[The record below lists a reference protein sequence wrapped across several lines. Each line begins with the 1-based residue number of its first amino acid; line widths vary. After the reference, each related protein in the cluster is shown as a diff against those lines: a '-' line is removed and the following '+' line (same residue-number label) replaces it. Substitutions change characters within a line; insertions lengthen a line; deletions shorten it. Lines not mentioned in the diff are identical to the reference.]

1 MIEVKDLTFSYG
13 KDKEA
18 LHGLSFTVADGEIFG
33 FLGPN
38 GSGKSTTQKILTGI
52 LKRYGGSVTLFGKDL
67 KNAHTQE
74 FFRNIGVLFEFP
86 YLYANLSALD
96 NLRYFASFYPKEQL
110 RDPEE
115 LLDELEFKRDFLR
128 KPVSSY
134 SKGMR
139 QRVSMARA
147 LISNPRLLFLDE
159 PTSGMDPTGAVLFRS
174 IIEKER
180 QKGTTIFITTH
191 NMFDADLL
199 CDRVALLSNGN
210 IAALDT
216 PRNLK
221 EQNSNRSIAVAYL
234 HQGRRREATIT
245 APELKNGFP
254 FAYDEIVSIH
264 SQEPTLE
271 DIFIQYTGRRLS

>member
-1 MIEVKDLTFSYG
+1 MIEVEDLTFSYG

-221 EQNSNRSIAVAYL
+221 EQNSSRSIAVSYL

>member
-1 MIEVKDLTFSYG
+1 MIDVEDLTFCYG
-13 KDKEA
+13 KDKHA
-18 LHGLSFTVADGEIFG
+18 LHGLNFTVEDGEIFG

-52 LKRYGGSVTLFGKDL
+52 LKGHGGTVSLFGQDIKEV
-67 KNAHTQE
+67 HTQV
-74 FFRNIGVLFEFP
+74 FFQKIGVLFEFP

-96 NLRYFASFYPKEQL
+96 NLHYFASFYPKEQL
-110 RDPEE
+110 RDVEE
-115 LLDELEFKRDFLR
+115 LLDELEFKRDFLK

-147 LISNPRLLFLDE
+147 LISNPKLLFLDE
-159 PTSGMDPTGAVLFRS
+159 PTSGLDPAGAVLFRK

-180 QKGTTIFITTH
+180 QKGTTVFLTTH
-191 NMFDADLL
+191 NMLDADLL
-199 CDRVALLSNGN
+199 CDRVAFIVGGN
-210 IAALDT
+210 IVALDT

-221 EQNSNRSIAVAYL
+221 EKNSNHSIVIAYL
-234 HQGRRREATIT
+234 YQGKREEQMID
-245 APELKNGFP
+245 APELKAGISFV
-254 FAYDEIVSIH
+254 YDEIISVH

>member
-18 LHGLSFTVADGEIFG
+18 LHGLSFTVEDGEIFG

-199 CDRVALLSNGN
+199 CDRVAFLSNGN

-221 EQNSNRSIAVAYL
+221 EQNSSRSIAVAYL